1 MLAPDHCARR
11 AGVNAAREEMI
22 MADNVMSPMSP
33 VNVAELAAH
42 QARLQAAFT
51 HELTVDDVRAIAR
64 KLTEQAREGDRTSA
78 RLVLKYGLGTAFADA
93 KRPAKPARAP
103 DSDFLATAQG
113 ILKEMDRLEAEE
125 RHHAAQT
132 AHAPAPPIHPRR

>member
-1 MLAPDHCARR
+1 M
-11 AGVNAAREEMI
+11 
-22 MADNVMSPMSP
+22 MADN

-51 HELTVDDVRAIAR
+51 QELTVDDVRAIAR

-78 RLVLKYGLGTAFADA
+78 RLVLKYGLGTALADA
-93 KRPAKPARAP
+93 KHPAKPAAAH
-103 DSDFLATAQG
+103 DADFLATARG

-125 RHHAAQT
+125 RRAYAAQT
-132 AHAPAPPIHPRR
+132 AARTPAPTPIHPRR